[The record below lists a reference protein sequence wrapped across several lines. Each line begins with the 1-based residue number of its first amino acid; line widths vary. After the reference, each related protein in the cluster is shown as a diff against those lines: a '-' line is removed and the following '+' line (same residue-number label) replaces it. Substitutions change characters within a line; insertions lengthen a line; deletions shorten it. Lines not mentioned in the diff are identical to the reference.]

1 MIAFKNEPETTKC
14 NNLTTS
20 LNAHTAKRVAAI
32 LSRIDKKI
40 EDILGEDHFGF
51 RKGKGPRDE
60 IGMLRII
67 LE

>member
-1 MIAFKNEPETTKC
+1 MIAFKNEPEATKR

-32 LSRIDKKI
+32 LCRIEKKI
-40 EDILGEDHFGF
+40 EDILGEDQFGF
-51 RKGKGPRDE
+51 RKGKEPRDAT
-60 IGMLRII
+60 GMLRII